1 MDTVAQGNYSTNPIF
16 AAWGGMSPCKTRGD
30 CYAAALS
37 DLQFPAFC
45 GKVFGAPPPYSSGKF
60 CRCDFG
66 LAGDTCQLPTTSS
79 TTRVIMSA
87 ILLLPAIY
95 ACGRAVHEAWSRD
108 RPTLKTIRC
117 VDVSLWTALLGSVG
131 NILAL
136 MIPIACI
143 LEATNSAKVG
153 DLVKLATFQFTFVV
167 PATLVFVLASALVI
181 LVVWRRIADAVK
193 ACRVAPVKR
202 KLSLVERKFAVVCML
217 LFATFSFLTG
227 LGMFAELLALITLF
241 YTTYACWLYREGAS
255 YTAVLKSM
263 ELSSNV
269 PPAAPR
275 HGEAAPRNH
284 PLAIAQVATK
294 QITVALFV
302 VSLGAVA
309 MVVSNAVFGRSMYV
323 DGIDSDLVGFAII
336 HVGWTLVVLRC
347 VAYIRRARA
356 PASKTPVRGTISSVR
371 SGRATTAT
379 TTQDQQVVQI
389 DIPGVGNVV
398 VEASTL
404 EQTTATAETKTDRH
418 DYLVDTIARV

>member
-30 CYAAALS
+30 CYATALI

-45 GKVFGAPPPYSSGKF
+45 SKVFGAPPPYSSGKF

-79 TTRVIMSA
+79 TTRVVTNA

-108 RPTLKTIRC
+108 RPTWRTIRFA
-117 VDVSLWTALLGSVG
+117 DVSLWSALLGSAG

-136 MIPIACI
+136 TIPMACI
-143 LEATNSAKVG
+143 REGTNSAKVG
-153 DLVKLATFQFTFVV
+153 NLVKLANFQFTFVV
-167 PATLVFVLASALVI
+167 PATLVLVLASALVI
-181 LVVWRRIADAVK
+181 LVVWRRIAEAVK
-193 ACRVAPVKR
+193 AVKVAPVKR
-202 KLSLVERKFAVVCML
+202 MFSLERKLAVVCML
-217 LFATFSFLTG
+217 LFATFSLFTG
-227 LGMFAELLALITLF
+227 LGMFPQLLTVITLF

-269 PPAAPR
+269 HQVAKR
-275 HGEAAPRNH
+275 HGEASSLNH

-302 VSLGAVA
+302 VSVGAVV
-309 MVVSNAVFGRSMYV
+309 MIVSNVALGRSMYA
-323 DGIDSDLVGFAII
+323 DGMDIDLVGFALI

-347 VAYIRRARA
+347 VAYIRQARV
-356 PASKTPVRGTISSVR
+356 PASKTPVGDTSSPVHSAR
-371 SGRATTAT
+371 VTTAT
-379 TTQDQQVVQI
+379 TTQAQHVVRV
-389 DIPGVGNVV
+389 DIREASNVTAA
-398 VEASTL
+398 ASTL
-404 EQTTATAETKTDRH
+404 EQTTATAETNTERH
-418 DYLVDTIARV
+418 DGLVEAVARV